1 MEMVGFQTKEEV
13 AGESWAVAEAQ
24 KHAATAV
31 HCAGDAVGDV
41 AGAQMGA
48 KAGEK
53 GGAWQNAREGAAG
66 GELGARAARA
76 AQSGLYRVHWNL
88 SRGLQGGSA
97 DRTPLPPTTR
107 YRSIRYHR
115 CLRGSL
121 TA

>member
-1 MEMVGFQTKEEV
+1 M
-13 AGESWAVAEAQ
+13 AEATGPVRVAQ
-24 KHAATAV
+24 KHAAMAA

-41 AGAQMGA
+41 AGAE
-48 KAGEK
+48 AGEK
-53 GGAWQNAREGAAG
+53 GGTWQNAREGAAG

-97 DRTPLPPTTR
+97 DRTLLPPTTR